1 MNFRP
6 NRSHIQPPTRAPPAA
21 PKALALS
28 AASSPTAKSS
38 TPNSCCHS
46 VRLTAIAMIDP
57 ASM

>member
-1 MNFRP
+1 MNLRP
-6 NRSHIQPPTRAPPAA
+6 SRSHSHPPIRAPPAA
-21 PKALALS
+21 PNALALT

-38 TPNSCCHS
+38 TPNSFCHS